1 MCPSS
6 HTLQSG
12 LRPVFALS
20 RVLAGQELCCLL
32 AAQTGLLQA
41 LLLYHHCRSNSTSG
55 SQSRALTALESCL
68 KYCPMQG
75 RCGARSLFPQPVTAS
90 LCCKDFAPFSP
101 GMEAVTHGGVM
112 PEVTLG
118 QDEPRADSPS
128 LCTGL
133 GGRNAASLCLS
144 AQPLSLSFAD
154 QSQTSLLPVTN
165 IKAKS
170 RGVTGKATS
179 YTKWPKTPD
188 RSQSFGSPNASPS
201 SPFTHLQGKSK
212 YISNLSLSR
221 SNSPLGQARQ
231 QRSVK
236 QPVSEWP
243 RTEDPSTDGR
253 WALSSSIPT
262 AAPYPWAAFWGILHH
277 LVPSLCPWA
286 VACLPSA
293 LPVQPGST
301 SSPALPSPA
310 ALRFLVVLVP
320 WFPSEAAV
328 RQLPSQPHQSAFSKL
343 DLEEETHRFSHVGSR
358 GKGVC

>member
-1 MCPSS
+1 M
-6 HTLQSG
+6 
-12 LRPVFALS
+12 
-20 RVLAGQELCCLL
+20 
-32 AAQTGLLQA
+32 
-41 LLLYHHCRSNSTSG
+41 
-55 SQSRALTALESCL
+55 LE
-68 KYCPMQG
+68 
-75 RCGARSLFPQPVTAS
+75 
-90 LCCKDFAPFSP
+90 
-101 GMEAVTHGGVM
+101 E
-112 PEVTLG
+112 TLG

-243 RTEDPSTDGR
+243 RTADPSTDGR

-262 AAPYPWAAFWGILHH
+262 AVPYPRTASWGILHH
-277 LVPSLCPWA
+277 LGPSLCPWA
-286 VACLPSA
+286 VACSSSA
-293 LPVQPGST
+293 LPVQPGSI
-301 SSPALPSPA
+301 SISALPPPA

-320 WFPSEAAV
+320 WFPSEAAIMV
-328 RQLPSQPHQSAFSKL
+328 TPFLAPPLSLFQIRFRGRNTQVQSFW
-343 DLEEETHRFSHVGSR
+343 
-358 GKGVC
+358 

>member
-1 MCPSS
+1 MR
-6 HTLQSG
+6 G
-12 LRPVFALS
+12 YARPVFALS
-20 RVLAGQELCCLL
+20 RVWAGQELHCLL
-32 AAQTGLLQA
+32 AAQAGLLQA
-41 LLLYHHCRSNSTSG
+41 LLLRHHCRSNSTSDG
-55 SQSRALTALESCL
+55 QSRAVTALQSCL
-68 KYCPMQG
+68 KYC
-75 RCGARSLFPQPVTAS
+75 PVTAS
-90 LCCKDFAPFSP
+90 LCCEDFAPFPP
-101 GMEAVTHGGVM
+101 GTEAVTRGGVM

-144 AQPLSLSFAD
+144 VQPLSLSFAD

-231 QRSVK
+231 QRSIK

-243 RTEDPSTDGR
+243 HTEDPSTDGR

-262 AAPYPWAAFWGILHH
+262 AAPYPRAASWGILHR
-277 LVPSLCPWA
+277 LGPSLCPWA
-286 VACLPSA
+286 VVCLPST
-293 LPVQPGST
+293 LPVQPGSA
-301 SSPALPSPA
+301 SCSALPPPA
-310 ALRFLVVLVP
+310 TLHFLVVLVP

-328 RQLPSQPHQSAFSKL
+328 TATRFIAQLSLFQIRFRGINTQVQS
-343 DLEEETHRFSHVGSR
+343 
-358 GKGVC
+358 CW